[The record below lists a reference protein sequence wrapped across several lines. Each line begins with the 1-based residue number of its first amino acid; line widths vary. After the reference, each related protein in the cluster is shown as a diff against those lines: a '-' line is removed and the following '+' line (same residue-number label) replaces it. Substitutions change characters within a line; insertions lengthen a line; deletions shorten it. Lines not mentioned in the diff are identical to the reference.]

1 MNKKFIIAVSVFIF
15 VALPLATWL
24 ALRSPSGEQ
33 AADGENR
40 GSSAKISGAALPG
53 LSVLNRDNP
62 QIKLGNEDIMFDFNE
77 GNVKLSQAD
86 ATKYQFLKEGETLG
100 VDGRSAKYLVTLLRC
115 KRMDKIEGG
124 MSVPYVIDCTVGVKK
139 DESGL

>member
-1 MNKKFIIAVSVFIF
+1 MNKNIIIAISVFIF
-15 VALPLATWL
+15 VALPLAFWL
-24 ALRSPSGEQ
+24 VLRSPSEQ
-33 AADGENR
+33 PADRKNAGL
-40 GSSAKISGAALPG
+40 SAKEPVAVLPG

-62 QIKLGNEDIMFDFNE
+62 QIKLGSDDIVLDFNE

-124 MSVPYVIDCTVGVKK
+124 VSVPYVIDCTVGVKK